1 MSVAI
6 ETLTTVL
13 KQMDAL
19 LVCTFTMSPILV
31 WPSVLMVTTQTLSL
45 MIALNVQAVVS
56 CVLQAGTVTV
66 QSATLTMQ
74 RE

>member
-1 MSVAI
+1 MSVAT

-31 WPSVLMVTTQTLSL
+31 WPSALMVTTQTLSL
-45 MIALNVQAVVS
+45 MIALNVQAAVS